1 MGTILQDIFIPDTD
15 YINRE
20 FQAFLQEMQMK
31 FNFNTD
37 FFEGLFSMETPVK
50 DEYMDYTIPGVGS
63 FEFKVL
69 DTKFFVDGVTYFRP
83 FIRGF
88 LVLMMM
94 LYHIRM
100 LVGFFG
106 YDAGVVQGRQDWVA
120 YQKADTGG
128 HKN

>member
-1 MGTILQDIFIPDTD
+1 
-15 YINRE
+15 
-20 FQAFLQEMQMK
+20 MK
-31 FNFNTD
+31 FNFDTE

-50 DEYMDYTIPGVGS
+50 DQYVDYEVPGVGS

-88 LVLMMM
+88 LVLLML
-94 LYHIRM
+94 LYHIRQ

-106 YDAGVVQGRQDWVA
+106 YNAGVVPGRQEAIKSTKD
-120 YQKADTGG
+120 GG
-128 HKN
+128 